1 MGYNDA
7 KVGKGKLILVQPHF
21 NKSKRML
28 TGTGRARQYNV
39 SGKSVPLHP
48 LKRKQASKLLYSMQN
63 KYLFRRYLLFAI
75 ALFINAMGIA
85 YITKAN
91 LGTSPITSVTYV
103 ASMFTPLT
111 MGQWTIILN
120 LLFVLLE
127 LPFMTRRQ
135 VREDLRMYLT
145 QIVITFVFGLC
156 IDLCMGI
163 IHNLNPITYISKIA
177 NLLIGCVIL
186 AVGIALE
193 VKADVAMMAGE
204 YFVRVL
210 VKKFHRDF
218 GYLKLAFDWSLVAVA
233 VALSLV
239 FMGGVYGVREGTVI
253 AALLVGPIVHF
264 VTPYYRFIDRWITD
278 KQAVSIQS
286 AVPAADTP
294 HTVITIAREFGSGGH
309 LLGEMLARELGIK
322 LYDKEFIHLA
332 AQKSGIDEEYIRR
345 NEQSIPSFWLKCIL
359 AAGSEASR
367 ERSLSPDDVLF
378 VAESNIIREL
388 AAQGPCIIVGRCA
401 DYVLQDRPRLIKV
414 FCYADPQSLYH
425 RCTTEYGVPAD
436 KAQAEIAR
444 VNRNRIAHY
453 EYYTGGRWGDPHR
466 YDLML
471 NTGSM
476 GLQTACELVAGLYR
490 KEATA
495 TGKPS

>member
-1 MGYNDA
+1 M
-7 KVGKGKLILVQPHF
+7 
-21 NKSKRML
+21 
-28 TGTGRARQYNV
+28 
-39 SGKSVPLHP
+39 
-48 LKRKQASKLLYSMQN
+48 SMQN

-75 ALFINAMGIA
+75 ALFVNAMGVA
-85 YITKAN
+85 YITKAA

-135 VREDLRMYLT
+135 VKDDLRMYVS
-145 QIVITFVFGLC
+145 QIVITFFFGLC
-156 IDLCMGI
+156 IDLCMFI
-163 IHNLNPITYISKIA
+163 IQDLNPVVYISKIV
-177 NLLIGCVIL
+177 NLLIGCIIL
-186 AVGIALE
+186 AMGIALE

-210 VKKFHRDF
+210 VKKFHKDF
-218 GYLKLAFDWSLVAVA
+218 GYLKLAFDWSLVALA
-233 VALSLV
+233 VILSLC
-239 FMGGVYGVREGTVI
+239 FMGGIYGVREGTVI

-264 VTPYYRFIDRWITD
+264 VTPYYRFLDNWITD
-278 KQAVSIQS
+278 KRATSTQS
-286 AVPAADTP
+286 AVPAQEAP

-309 LLGEMLARELGIK
+309 LLGEMLAKELGIK

-332 AQKSGIDEEYIRR
+332 AEKSGIDEAYIRR

-359 AAGSEASR
+359 TDGNESSLQQ
-367 ERSLSPDDVLF
+367 SLSPDDVLF

-388 AAQGPCIIVGRCA
+388 AAQGPCIIIGRCA
-401 DYVLQDRPRLIKV
+401 DYILQDSPHLIKV
-414 FCYADPQSLYH
+414 FCYTDRESAYQ

-436 KAQAEIAR
+436 KAKAEIAR
-444 VNRNRIAHY
+444 VNRNRVAHY
-453 EYYTGGRWGDPHR
+453 EYYTDERWGDPHR

-471 NTGSM
+471 NTGSI
-476 GLQTACELVAGLYR
+476 GLEAACELVAGLYR
-490 KEATA
+490 KEAACTE
-495 TGKPS
+495 KPS